1 MKKANQ
7 NRFFMAH
14 NHHGVDLIYSNGGRA
29 EQSRKVFGI
38 EFLDAQVQQ
47 DRFESFLVDVPRFEL
62 GASTMP
68 R

>member
-1 MKKANQ
+1 MKKANEL
-7 NRFFMAH
+7 RFFMAQV
-14 NHHGVDLIYSNGGRA
+14 HHGLDKIWSNGGRA